1 MCNELNRSPNHEVIK
16 ILRNALFY
24 NIEEEDS
31 FEFMNI
37 LINYVDSH
45 QALMQLNLPKYKT
58 VFKDFVIIQKNFIA
72 EYPNFENKDI
82 LDKEIKFIESIIR
95 NMNSE

>member
-16 ILRNALFY
+16 ILRNALL
-24 NIEEEDS
+24 ISLIEEDS

-37 LINYVDSH
+37 LLNYSDSH
-45 QALMQLNLPKYKT
+45 QALMQLNLLIYKN
-58 VFKDFVIIQKNFIA
+58 KLEDFVIIQKNFMV

-82 LDKEIKFIESIIR
+82 LDKEIKFIETC
-95 NMNSE
+95 NSE